1 MWDRGSKATAAT
13 EPLTQWILTSNCG
26 STFFRYRCDSMY
38 LNGFPR
44 LDGLD
49 CQCGNRWR
57 TDARQLGHF
66 LKVPLLD
73 ADWPM
78 QRLLEMP

>member
-1 MWDRGSKATAAT
+1 
-13 EPLTQWILTSNCG
+13 
-26 STFFRYRCDSMY
+26 MY

-44 LDGLD
+44 LGGLD